1 MTVSRHGIASF
12 EPTSDSVLIWTRL
25 SGVTSAYWVMSTDP
39 QMAQVV
45 ARGRIETGPDR
56 DYTAVVDVTDLRPA
70 TTYWY
75 RVEARCPWRSPCLR
89 FPRRRWGEP
98 GSPVY
103 GGF

>member
-1 MTVSRHGIASF
+1 MTVFRHGIASF

-25 SGVTSAYWVMSTDP
+25 SGVTSAYWVVSTDP
-39 QMAQVV
+39 QMAPVV

-75 RVEARCPWRSPCLR
+75 RLGPDRIGRPSAAPVR
-89 FPRRRWGEP
+89 FRRAMRRALLSG
-98 GSPVY
+98 
-103 GGF
+103 